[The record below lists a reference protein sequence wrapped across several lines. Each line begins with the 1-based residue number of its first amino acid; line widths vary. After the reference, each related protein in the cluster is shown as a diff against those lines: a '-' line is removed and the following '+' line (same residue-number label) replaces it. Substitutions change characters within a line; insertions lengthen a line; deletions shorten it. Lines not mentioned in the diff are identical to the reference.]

1 MRQSLAALV
10 VMAMTIVPVRAS
22 AAGQD
27 QTTEAQ
33 IREGLLRSGRGEV
46 AFQDAVRLIELIDR
60 AAQIVS
66 GRDAQARFALYRL
79 RSMKNAAEAI
89 EGPGTPAYARPW
101 VDEHISQLVYSDP
114 AGEWLLNSDVV
125 LQIHDTWSDTVVADD
140 IAWLMV
146 ENGWPA
152 ECEGDVPCY
161 VRWQNGLHGEYLRR
175 HPRGRHADAANRGI
189 AGAERCHE
197 QLGEVLSGA
206 RRVRSQNA
214 MRRVAYRSRSARR
227 GDSGVALAS
236 QGASAVRYGS
246 IRAALSTSM
255 NGPAEAGHYV
265 RTAGRTAFLRSHAT
279 PPSTAPTSRNALT
292 VTNVVGP

>member
-175 HPRGRHADAANRGI
+175 HPRGRHADAANRGV
-189 AGAERCHE
+189 AGALNGAMSNLEKYSAV
-197 QLGEVLSGA
+197 LGEFDPKTRCGELHTDLDPLVAAIRAS
-206 RRVRSQNA
+206 RSQA
-214 MRRVAYRSRSARR
+214 KAR
-227 GDSGVALAS
+227 
-236 QGASAVRYGS
+236 
-246 IRAALSTSM
+246 ALS
-255 NGPAEAGHYV
+255 
-265 RTAGRTAFLRSHAT
+265 AT
-279 PPSTAPTSRNALT
+279 DRFARLCRRR
-292 VTNVVGP
+292 